1 MKKISKFI
9 LNLSHEWHRKIPL
22 KRKGV
27 AKEEKNLSF
36 SNKNMHPVS
45 KHFPSIWQLTK
56 INLFPPYGFCQTFL
70 SYNSLWPTLP
80 IFSHLSPLFLWSSL
94 SYSFFLPPFLPSMFP
109 SSFLPSSLPFFS
121 QHLLRVRCYVIS
133 HNTHK
138 CTMKQGPWFCLFQE
152 FHALKK
158 WLSQGHKIC
167 KNGARIQS

>member
-1 MKKISKFI
+1 MSDIGKSLLREKA
-9 LNLSHEWHRKIPL
+9 LQ
-22 KRKGV
+22 KRKRIFLFQI
-27 AKEEKNLSF
+27 KICILFLSI
-36 SNKNMHPVS
+36 
-45 KHFPSIWQLTK
+45 FPSIWQLTK

-80 IFSHLSPLFLWSSL
+80 IFSHLSPLLPWSSL
-94 SYSFFLPPFLPSMFP
+94 SYSFFLPPFLPSVFP

-133 HNTHK
+133 HKTHK

-158 WLSQGHKIC
+158 WLSQGHKTC